1 MPHRE
6 YLVPFR
12 LLEEK
17 MRLIGCELLS
27 SDELKALGMAN
38 STATFDVSW
47 DMAKAKGKVFK
58 MIDSVKQFSFMNRW
72 FIFKRNRQTTV
83 VEAEAAAPSTNVP
96 EPAVGRAAN
105 ARNRASAVAKAA
117 SAIQKAPAAAAEAA
131 AEAGEAGEAGEAAAA
146 RTVAVAPG
154 PGADPAATKA
164 FAVGQ
169 IFRFS
174 TTASI
179 VKDQLGIKDL
189 GATRWLAPSAPFPIK
204 DMEAGKEVQ
213 YPSMEH
219 YIAGMRVKLG
229 GKKPEVAAS
238 LFSRE
243 GTIHQRFLNDRLG
256 LSNGGTKP
264 LTEEQ
269 DYELLTTELA
279 AVKKSTGNVVLKKTY
294 GVSVDEAEW
303 ATQKDKVLEEA
314 LKQRWTGD
322 ARFHKIVETARNQ
335 GKYLLYDSTGAT
347 SNLGGSF
354 NRNTGRIEGEN
365 RVGKIIMKLAG
376 YPE

>member
-1 MPHRE
+1 
-6 YLVPFR
+6 
-12 LLEEK
+12 
-17 MRLIGCELLS
+17 
-27 SDELKALGMAN
+27 MAE
-38 STATFDVSW
+38 A
-47 DMAKAKGKVFK
+47 
-58 MIDSVKQFSFMNRW
+58 
-72 FIFKRNRQTTV
+72 V
-83 VEAEAAAPSTNVP
+83 VAEAEAATAEPPTNAS

-117 SAIQKAPAAAAEAA
+117 SAIQKDP
-131 AEAGEAGEAGEAAAA
+131 AA

-154 PGADPAATKA
+154 PGADPAATKT

-279 AVKKSTGNVVLKKTY
+279 AVKKATGAVALKKTY

-322 ARFHKIVETARNQ
+322 ARFRKIVETARNQ

-354 NRNTGRIEGEN
+354 NRNTGQVEGEN